1 MTTSISGSTAF
12 PAASPTTRPL
22 AAKSGAD
29 MSRAAHDF
37 EAMAIGEFLQPMFS
51 TEHSGEGMFGG
62 GEAESTLKPMLVT
75 EFARIM
81 EQKGG
86 LGLAGPVERKM
97 AELENAKEQ
106 SR

>member
-1 MTTSISGSTAF
+1 MTTISGAG
-12 PAASPTTRPL
+12 PRPL
-22 AAKSGAD
+22 ASASTAPLASARGGD
-29 MSRAAHDF
+29 MARAAHDF

-51 TEHSGEGMFGG
+51 TEHSGEGLFGG

-86 LGLAGPVERKM
+86 LGLAGPIERKM
-97 AELENAKEQ
+97 EELESEKEK

>member
-1 MTTSISGSTAF
+1 MTTVSR
-12 PAASPTTRPL
+12 AAVPPL
-22 AAKSGAD
+22 PSVSASSSMSKTNGAD

-51 TEHSGEGMFGG
+51 TEHSGEGLFGG

-86 LGLAGPVERKM
+86 LGLAGPIERKM
-97 AELENAKEQ
+97 EELEDQKE